1 MDRRARSA
9 IIVLSVCVLG
19 AVLAVVA
26 LVALGDDDDG
36 GAQAEGT
43 TTTQPEGD
51 PVAVDRIEV
60 GTCFN
65 DAGDEGAFDYTDLP
79 VVDCEE
85 PHDNEVYHLF
95 DASGGEEYPGN
106 EAIAEVTRDGCL
118 EAFEPYVGKAY
129 AESAFL
135 ILPIPPSEA
144 SWEGGDREVVCAV
157 YDSSREELRGSVRG
171 SAR

>member
-9 IIVLSVCVLG
+9 VIVLSVCVIG

-26 LVALGDDDDG
+26 LVALGDDDSD
-36 GAQAEGT
+36 AEAEAT
-43 TTTQPEGD
+43 TPTQPEGD
-51 PVAVDRIEV
+51 PVAVDQIDV

-65 DAGDEGAFDYTDLP
+65 DAGDSGAFDYTDLP

-95 DASGGEEYPGN
+95 DAPAGDGAYPGN
-106 EAIAEVTRDGCL
+106 EAIAQVTRNGCL
-118 EAFEPYVGKAY
+118 EAFEPYVGKPY
-129 AESAFL
+129 TESAFL

-144 SWEGGDREVVCAV
+144 SWESGDREVVCAV

>member
-26 LVALGDDDDG
+26 LVALGDDDDD
-36 GAQAEGT
+36 AQAEAT

-51 PVAVDRIEV
+51 PVAVDRIDV

-79 VVDCEE
+79 VVDCEQ

-95 DASGGEEYPGN
+95 DAPNGEEYPGN
-106 EAIAEVTRDGCL
+106 EAIAEVTRNGCL

-144 SWEGGDREVVCAV
+144 SWDGGDREVVCAV
-157 YDSSREELRGSVRG
+157 YDSSREELTGSVRG